1 MAVSKE
7 DDEAGDRAKA
17 IWTFGLMTRFVRKLD
32 GRRANRAAPLE
43 NVKTII
49 TSSAYFDG
57 GELCQ
62 CGGVALW
69 QALAGRG
76 MTGIWP
82 QTGLPRAARLTC
94 LSRLP
99 ATICWIELAPP
110 VFRIGSAT
118 SQGPSER
125 RAVGFLGVWS

>member
-7 DDEAGDRAKA
+7 GDAAKA
-17 IWTFGLMTRFVRKLD
+17 IWAFDLMTRFVRKLD
-32 GRRANRAAPLE
+32 ARHASRAAPLE

-49 TSSAYFDG
+49 TSSSYCDG
-57 GELCQ
+57 GKVRQ
-62 CGGVALW
+62 CGGGALG
-69 QALAGRG
+69 QALPVGGPQEFGRE
-76 MTGIWP
+76 P
-82 QTGLPRAARLTC
+82 PRPRAARLTC